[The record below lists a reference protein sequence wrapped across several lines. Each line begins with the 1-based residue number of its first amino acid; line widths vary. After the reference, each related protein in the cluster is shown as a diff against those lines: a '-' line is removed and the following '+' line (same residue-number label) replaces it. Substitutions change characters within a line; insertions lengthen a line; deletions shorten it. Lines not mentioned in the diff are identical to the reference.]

1 MQTER
6 SPMRVVI
13 ADDHRIFRDGLRP
26 LLADAGIEVIGEAQD
41 GAALL
46 QLLDADAPD
55 VVLLDL
61 SMPGMSGLDALA
73 ELRRIA
79 PRTRVVVLTMHDEPG
94 FVRRAVELG
103 ASGYL
108 LKNAGREELLRA
120 LTHVASGEA
129 YLQGEITASLF
140 QQISGDEPTRPF
152 ALSPRERE
160 VLQLA
165 AGGLENK
172 EIAAALG
179 LSEATVK
186 GYLKSAFERLGA
198 HSRAE
203 AVAIGLRLGIL
214 E

>member
-1 MQTER
+1 
-6 SPMRVVI
+6 MRVVI

-26 LLADAGIEVIGEAQD
+26 LLAESGIEVVGEAED

-46 QLLDADAPD
+46 ELLGADPPD
-55 VVLLDL
+55 IVLLDL

-73 ELRRIA
+73 KLRRIA
-79 PRTRVVVLTMHDEPG
+79 PHTRVVVLTMHDEPG

-120 LTHVASGEA
+120 LAHVASGEA

-140 QQISGDEPTRPF
+140 QQISGDAPTRPF
-152 ALSPRERE
+152 TLSPRERE

-172 EIAAALG
+172 EIAATLE
-179 LSEATVK
+179 LSETTVK
-186 GYLKSAFERLGA
+186 GYLKTAFERLGA
-198 HSRAE
+198 RSRAE

-214 E
+214 H